1 MLPFLSALLPNGNT
15 ALTRALQAQLVRL
28 PLLAEMSE
36 NTTKRLLPEAAWF
49 CLPGGKRLKRDSDS
63 EGALFLVL
71 TGSLGVFAAENG
83 GHRQIAQLSPGEVL
97 GEGSLL
103 THGPQLELAAL
114 RDSEILR
121 LSPAGFELLAGQH
134 PRLMLAMIT
143 GMAQRLTDRGHH
155 SNNQAKTFALVP
167 LQEGL
172 ADEPLARRLEA
183 ALLQSASKAC
193 VVDVTAAAEPAE
205 WFAKLEAAHD
215 IILYRGDTPD
225 SAWTQHCIRQAD
237 RILLVAHSDRPL
249 PLKPLRGLKQQV
261 CGLPELVVL
270 HSGPTRE
277 RLQAP
282 LGLRRDMFESAHH
295 IRHGNDE
302 DIRRLARFIAGRAVG
317 LVLGGGGARGFAHIG
332 MVKALSEA
340 GVPFD
345 YLGGVSMGAIIAAG
359 LACEWS
365 LDDLEQRMRAAFV
378 KSHPLTDYTFPLIA
392 LVKGRKMTKLLTS
405 NFGKTLIEDM
415 ARPYFCI
422 SSDLTTGH
430 IHEHRFGPLWR
441 ALRASAA
448 LPGIV
453 PPVTYHGHLLVDGG
467 VMNNLPVDL
476 MRKRRIGPLIACD
489 VTGVIDFS
497 VRDRNYG
504 ERPIWRMLWQKVA
517 GMPSIFDILTRAGT
531 LGSEAQR
538 RLVRDEAD
546 VLIEP
551 PLEGLNPLDW
561 KSFDRA
567 VAEGYAYTAQ
577 HIDKH
582 GLPPSLR
589 LGRA

>member
-1 MLPFLSALLPNGNT
+1 MLLPFLSALLPNANA
-15 ALTRALQAQLVRL
+15 ALVRGLQAQLVRL
-28 PLLAEMSE
+28 PLLAEISE
-36 NTTKRLLPEAAWF
+36 NTIRRLLPEEAWF
-49 CLPGGKRLKRDSDS
+49 CLPGGKRLKRDSDN

-71 TGSLGVFAAENG
+71 SGSLGVFAAENGG

-97 GEGSLL
+97 GEGGLL

-121 LSPAGFELLAGQH
+121 LSPAGFELLASQH
-134 PRLMLAMIT
+134 PRLMLAMIA
-143 GMAQRLTDRGHH
+143 GLAQRLTDPARDHRRR
-155 SNNQAKTFALVP
+155 NEAKTFALVP
-167 LQEGL
+167 MQEGL
-172 ADEPLARRLEA
+172 ADEPLAERLAA
-183 ALLQSASKAC
+183 ALGQAGTKAC
-193 VVDVTAAAEPAE
+193 VIDADAASQPAE
-205 WFAKLEAAHD
+205 WFATLEAAHTV
-215 IILYRGDTPD
+215 ILYRGDTPD

-237 RILLVAHSDRPL
+237 RILLLAHSGRPL
-249 PLKPLRGLKQQV
+249 PLKPMRGLKQQV
-261 CGLPELVVL
+261 CGLPELVLL
-270 HSGPTRE
+270 HPGPARQ
-277 RLQAP
+277 RLHAP
-282 LGLRRDMFESAHH
+282 YGLRRDSFESLHH
-295 IRHGNDE
+295 IRQGNDE
-302 DIRRLARFIAGRAVG
+302 DIRRLARCVSGRAVG

-365 LDDLEQRMRAAFV
+365 LEDLEQRMRAAFV

-392 LVKGRKMTKLLTS
+392 LVKGRKMTKLLS
-405 NFGKTLIEDM
+405 SSFGKTAIEEM

-430 IHEHRFGPLWR
+430 IHEHRIGPLWR

-453 PPVTYHGHLLVDGG
+453 PPVTHHGHLLVDGG
-467 VMNNLPVDL
+467 VMNNLPVDI

-489 VTGVIDFS
+489 VTGIIDFS

-546 VLIEP
+546 LLIEP
-551 PLEGLNPLDW
+551 PLEGLGPLDW

-567 VAEGYAYTAQ
+567 VAEGYAYTADQ
-577 HIDKH
+577 IDKH
-582 GLPPSLR
+582 GLPFA
-589 LGRA
+589 GF

>member
-1 MLPFLSALLPNGNT
+1 MLLPFLSALFPNA
-15 ALTRALQAQLVRL
+15 ALVRALQAHLVRL
-28 PLLAEMSE
+28 PLLAEISE
-36 NTTKRLLPEAAWF
+36 NTTRRLLPEAAWF
-49 CLPGGKRLKRDSDS
+49 CLPGGKRLKRASTG

-71 TGSLGVFAAENG
+71 TGSLGVFTADNEG

-97 GEGSLL
+97 GESALL

-121 LSPAGFELLAGQH
+121 LSPEGFELLAGLH

-143 GMAQRLTDRGHH
+143 GMAHRLTDPARDHR
-155 SNNQAKTFALVP
+155 SRIQAKAFALVP

-172 ADEPLARRLEA
+172 ADEPLALRLLA
-183 ALLQSASKAC
+183 ALMQSGTKAC
-193 VVDVTAAAEPAE
+193 VVDAAAASQPAE
-205 WFAKLEAAHD
+205 WFANLEADHAV
-215 IILYRGDTPD
+215 ILYRGDTPD

-237 RILLVAHSDRPL
+237 RILLLAHSARPL
-249 PLKPLRGLKQQV
+249 PLKPMRGFKQQV
-261 CGLPELVVL
+261 CGLPELVLL
-270 HSGPTRE
+270 HSGPSLQ
-277 RLQAP
+277 RLQAHF
-282 LGLRRDMFESAHH
+282 GLRREAFESYHH
-295 IRHGNDE
+295 IRPGNGD
-302 DIRRLARFIAGRAVG
+302 DIRRLARYVSGRAVG

-332 MVKALSEA
+332 VVKALGEA

-365 LDDLEQRMRAAFV
+365 LDDLEQHMRAAFV
-378 KSHPLTDYTFPLIA
+378 KSHPLSDYTFPLIA

-430 IHEHRFGPLWR
+430 IHEHRAGPLWR

-453 PPVTYHGHLLVDGG
+453 PPVTHHGHLLVDGG

-489 VTGVIDFS
+489 VTGIIDFS

-517 GMPSIFDILTRAGT
+517 GMPSIFDILTRSGT

-546 VLIEP
+546 ILIEP
-551 PLEGLNPLDW
+551 PLEGVGSLDW

-567 VAEGYAYTAQ
+567 VTEGYAYTAR

-582 GLPPSLR
+582 GLPLKG
-589 LGRA
+589 L